1 MIDSAARVPAWPRTV
16 VQGGARAIGT
26 VLSVGLG
33 QIGESPPTLGDMNLA
48 RHASV
53 LWRFRRVTALG
64 VVLGVALAIFA
75 GYHVGSNGLTPRGTS
90 TYSAVSSI
98 WVTQAGFPEGR
109 VALPQAPVG
118 SVASTEDPN
127 ATEEKKDTPIFADP
141 GRLSAL
147 GDFYSKLLTSDIVLS
162 KVPSHPPAAA
172 VQASP
177 FASSQGGLLLPVIQ
191 LTTMGPTPE
200 AAQKTNLDVYRALRN
215 YLDEEAQRNDIKK
228 SDLVELKVLVAPT
241 IGLVSR
247 PKPTMSILVFIL
259 VMLGTLAVTHLL
271 EALRNR
277 KRESALATI
286 VDWDAPTSVLRD
298 PADDNGAESA
308 GSNGAGVASRLAR

>member
-1 MIDSAARVPAWPRTV
+1 
-16 VQGGARAIGT
+16 
-26 VLSVGLG
+26 
-33 QIGESPPTLGDMNLA
+33 MNLA

-53 LWRFRRVTALG
+53 LWRFRRVTAVG
-64 VVLGVALAIFA
+64 VVLGISLAIFA

-109 VALPQAPVG
+109 VTLPQAPIG
-118 SVASTEDPN
+118 SVASTEGEDPT
-127 ATEEKKDTPIFADP
+127 ATEDEDTPTFADP

-147 GDFYSKLLTSDIVLS
+147 GDFYSKLLTSDVVLS
-162 KVPSHPPAAA
+162 RVPGHPPAGA
-172 VQASP
+172 VTASP

-191 LTTMGPTPE
+191 LTTMGPTAE
-200 AAQKTNLDVYRALRN
+200 AAQQTNIQVYKALRG
-215 YLDEEAQRNDIKK
+215 YLDEEANRNDIEK

-277 KRESALATI
+277 KQETALATI

-298 PADDNGAESA
+298 PGDENGAESA

>member
-1 MIDSAARVPAWPRTV
+1 
-16 VQGGARAIGT
+16 
-26 VLSVGLG
+26 
-33 QIGESPPTLGDMNLA
+33 MNLA

-53 LWRFRRVTALG
+53 LWRFRRVTAVG
-64 VVLGVALAIFA
+64 VVLGISLAIFA

-109 VALPQAPVG
+109 VVLPQEPIGG
-118 SVASTEDPN
+118 SVASTEDPEAAN
-127 ATEEKKDTPIFADP
+127 KADDTPTFADP

-147 GDFYSKLLTSDIVLS
+147 GDFYSKLLTSDVVLS
-162 KVPSHPPAAA
+162 RVPGHPPAGA
-172 VQASP
+172 VEASP

-191 LTTMGPTPE
+191 LTTMGPTAE
-200 AAQKTNLDVYRALRN
+200 AAQRTNLEVYKALRG
-215 YLDEEAQRNDIKK
+215 YLDEEANRNDIKK

-277 KRESALATI
+277 KRETALATI

-298 PADDNGAESA
+298 PADDDAAERA
-308 GSNGAGVASRLAR
+308 GSNGAGAASRLAR

>member
-1 MIDSAARVPAWPRTV
+1 
-16 VQGGARAIGT
+16 
-26 VLSVGLG
+26 
-33 QIGESPPTLGDMNLA
+33 MNLA

-53 LWRFRRVTALG
+53 LWRFRRVTAVG
-64 VVLGVALAIFA
+64 VVLGISLAIFA

-109 VALPQAPVG
+109 VALPQTPIG
-118 SVASTEDPN
+118 SVASTEDPE
-127 ATEEKKDTPIFADP
+127 ATQDEDTPTFADP
-141 GRLSAL
+141 ARLSGL

-162 KVPSHPPAAA
+162 KVPGHPPAAA

-191 LTTMGPTPE
+191 LTTMGPTPA
-200 AAQKTNLDVYRALRN
+200 AAQKTNLDVYKALRD

-228 SDLVELKVLVAPT
+228 ADLVELKVLVAPT

-277 KRESALATI
+277 KQETALATI
-286 VDWDAPTSVLRD
+286 VDWDAPSSVLRD
-298 PADDNGAESA
+298 PVDDSEAERA
-308 GSNGAGVASRLAR
+308 GSNGAGVASRLRR